1 MRTVA
6 TPRPPYTREKRW
18 TVDEYMA
25 MTEAGILMEGSRIE
39 LVDGKIVEMARMGTP
54 HYVCSVRGNMMLID
68 RLRAGNRYVVTQQL
82 PVTLS
87 RYSEPEPDLCVVRGS
102 AVEFLERKRKP
113 YADEIALVIEIFD
126 TTYDFDSTIKLSMYA
141 LAGIQEYWIV
151 NLPAATLEQH
161 AEPRTVENEGIEKG
175 EYGQVVHYRSG
186 DTVETL
192 ELGTFGVDEVLG

>member
-6 TPRPPYTREKRW
+6 SQRPKYTREKRW
-18 TVDEYMA
+18 TVEEYMA

-39 LVDGKIVEMARMGTP
+39 LVDGIIVEMAGMGTP
-54 HYVCSVRGNMMLID
+54 HYMCSVRGNMMLTD
-68 RLRAGNRYVVTQQL
+68 RLKAGNAYVVTQQL

-102 AVEFLERKRKP
+102 ATEFLERKRKP
-113 YADEIALVIEIFD
+113 YADEIALIIEISD
-126 TTYDFDSTIKLSMYA
+126 TTYDFDSTNKLSMYA
-141 LAGIQEYWIV
+141 LVGIQEYWIV

-161 AEPRTVENEGIEKG
+161 TEPRTVVKEEVEKG
-175 EYGQVVHYRSG
+175 GYGRVVHYRSG

-192 ELGTFGVDEVLG
+192 ELGSFGVDKVLG